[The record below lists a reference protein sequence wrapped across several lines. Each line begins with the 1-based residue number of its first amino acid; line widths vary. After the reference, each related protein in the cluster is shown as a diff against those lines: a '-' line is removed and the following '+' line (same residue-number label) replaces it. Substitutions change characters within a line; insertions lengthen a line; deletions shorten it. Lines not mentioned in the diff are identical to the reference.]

1 MSGRMI
7 AVTGGN
13 RGIGAATARLFAA
26 EGWRVAILYG
36 SDAEAAAVVR
46 ASLPGEGHH
55 AVRADVADPA
65 SVAAA
70 AAELDRVFGA
80 LDVLVNN
87 AGWTRAIPHADL
99 DALDEATIERIF
111 RINAMGPLFC
121 VRAFLPL
128 LHRRER
134 AVIVNISS
142 VAAKRGQGSNIA
154 YCAAKAAVDT
164 MTMSLGR
171 ALAPAIRVVAIA
183 PGPVETGMARM
194 WTPEQREATARAT
207 PLGWAKPEEIAV
219 TIHAVVTAMP
229 KVTGTTI
236 LADGGRALA

>member
-1 MSGRMI
+1 MTGWMI

-36 SDAEAAAVVR
+36 SDAEAAA
-46 ASLPGEGHH
+46 ATLAALPGEGHH
-55 AVRADVADPA
+55 AIRTDVADPL

-70 AAELDRVFGA
+70 AAELGRVFGA

-87 AGWTRAIPHADL
+87 AGWTRPIPHADL
-99 DALDEATIERIF
+99 DALDEATIERVF
-111 RINAMGPLFC
+111 RINAMGPLYC
-121 VRAFLPL
+121 VRAFLKL
-128 LHRRER
+128 LRRRER

-142 VAAKRGQGSNIA
+142 VAARRGQGSNIA

-171 ALAPAIRVVAIA
+171 ALAPAIRVVAVA
-183 PGPVETGMARM
+183 PGPVDTDMARM
-194 WTPEQREATARAT
+194 WTAEQREATARAT

-219 TIHAVVTAMP
+219 TIHAAVTAMP

>member
-1 MSGRMI
+1 MTGRMI

-36 SDAEAAAVVR
+36 SDAEAAA
-46 ASLPGEGHH
+46 ATLAALPGEGHH
-55 AVRADVADPA
+55 AIRTDVADPL

-70 AAELDRVFGA
+70 AAELGRVFGA

-87 AGWTRAIPHADL
+87 AGWTRPIPHADL
-99 DALDEATIERIF
+99 DALDEATIERVF
-111 RINAMGPLFC
+111 RINAMGPLYC
-121 VRAFLPL
+121 VRAFLKL
-128 LHRRER
+128 LRRRER

-142 VAAKRGQGSNIA
+142 VAARRGQGSNIA

-171 ALAPAIRVVAIA
+171 ALAPAIRVVAVA
-183 PGPVETGMARM
+183 PGPVDTEMARM
-194 WTPEQREATARAT
+194 WTAEQREATARAT

-219 TIHAVVTAMP
+219 TIHAAVTAMP